1 MLLSVTRCLSKNG
14 VAACAGGRGCGG
26 LFSKR
31 GRLYSRLRKN
41 DTACFRK
48 LFSLRGGLSFPD
60 KWIAGLVRDPSLAL
74 LAGDFA
80 IHEGLDDLLASQG
93 AALALA
99 CDEDHFIGF
108 VSRFEDL
115 NVLRC
120 LPCTIGSG
128 AGAEERYGE
137 KEQEQ
142 ERRTVHRLLDRGCSL
157 EIARII
163 VPLAHGNGDDPGCI
177 GVRRIDEHV
186 RFLGHHDRGYFQQC
200 RLF

>member
-1 MLLSVTRCLSKNG
+1 LRKLFAKPLAIKKALACEGLFVCVLCNPDLRLMLLSMTRCLSKNG

-31 GRLYSRLRKN
+31 GRLYSCGRKN
-41 DTACFRK
+41 DTACCRK

-60 KWIAGLVRDPSLAL
+60 KWIAGLVQDPSLAL

-120 LPCTIGSG
+120 LPCLRSTLQRVETSSQFTTSR
-128 AGAEERYGE
+128 ARY
-137 KEQEQ
+137 
-142 ERRTVHRLLDRGCSL
+142 S
-157 EIARII
+157 
-163 VPLAHGNGDDPGCI
+163 P
-177 GVRRIDEHV
+177 
-186 RFLGHHDRGYFQQC
+186 
-200 RLF
+200 